1 MPDNVYSYERSR
13 SGVVRAEQ
21 LDGCQMPANVYS
33 RERSRSGVV
42 WAVMQEND
50 QIKEMVWRSVLT
62 QLPLP
67 ATAKAVYTGF
77 QSRLSLLLGV
87 RHFCFSLRATR
98 WVLRRVRRVRRG
110 LGMMSYLLWTRLPST
125 FTWWDS
131 GKITWMSGMR

>member
-1 MPDNVYSYERSR
+1 
-13 SGVVRAEQ
+13 
-21 LDGCQMPANVYS
+21 MPANVYS

-50 QIKEMVWRSVLT
+50 QIKEMVWKSVLT

-77 QSRLSLLLGV
+77 QSRLSLLPGV

-98 WVLRRVRRVRRG
+98 WVLRRVRGPQRSRHDVCWHVPTMDAVPSRGGKDHVDVRDEVG
-110 LGMMSYLLWTRLPST
+110 EQGA
-125 FTWWDS
+125 FFV
-131 GKITWMSGMR
+131 